1 MQINPY
7 AISALITSLISLF
20 LGSLVFYYRTKK
32 IHVLLATFNFMVT
45 LWSLFIGIAVS
56 VNDAQQ
62 AYHLWKIAHLF
73 GIFLAPVFFHLAY
86 EFCHVKSN
94 KFYFVL
100 LAYGHAILFNFLQ
113 YFNGGNILYYPEAK
127 FMFDSLYNI
136 QVRTLNFYTIMIF
149 WIFIIFFGVYKL
161 IIFSFKNKNKRG
173 KQGLLLGISTTIGV
187 LGGGS
192 TWIPLSGINYYPI
205 TILTVAFY
213 SLSMTYTIFRYDFFE
228 ISIVF
233 EKSIVYTV
241 LITFISIVYLTLVI
255 LFEKLFQVFFG
266 YSSPSISILLAFSL
280 GILFIPLKSKVEKMI
295 HQTFLTATPFEIAE
309 QKEQLSKDIALRKNI
324 VLDTINYLSSI
335 LDLDLL
341 LSKVLEES
349 MKSIQAERGV
359 LLFYTG
365 AEENKH
371 LEVILSRNIKYNE
384 TEDYKAILNDAVLD
398 HIHTQKSPLLFVP
411 HDEKHNLE
419 FGCDLQKHGISSA
432 LCAPVRLGEEIL
444 GVVVLDSK
452 STELIFNNEDVWV
465 VDLILNHA
473 GIAIQNAKLYK
484 RAIFDGLTE
493 LYNRTFFETY
503 VNKTIHEAHRYKN
516 ALSLLI
522 IDIDFF
528 KDFND
533 TYGHQTGDI
542 VLKKISNILKNSVRK
557 SDVAARYGG
566 DEFVM
571 LLTETNIEG
580 AGVFA
585 ERLRKSVE
593 NADIIVQVDNKKEIL
608 KATLSIGI
616 TELTDQINVGQ
627 LMELVDKALYRA
639 KQQGRNQISI

>member
-1 MQINPY
+1 MQLNLY
-7 AISALITSLISLF
+7 AICAFITSFISLF
-20 LGSLVFYYRTKK
+20 LCLIIYFYKTNKLHTTLFR
-32 IHVLLATFNFMVT
+32 FNFVIGF
-45 LWSLFIGIAVS
+45 WALFIGIAVS
-56 VNDAQQ
+56 VNNGQK
-62 AYHLWKIAHLF
+62 AYYLWKCAHFFGFFIAAAFYH
-73 GIFLAPVFFHLAY
+73 ITH
-86 EFCHVKSN
+86 EFCRLKSKKFDLVKIG
-94 KFYFVL
+94 Y
-100 LAYGHAILFNFLQ
+100 AYIVFINFLQ
-113 YFNGGNILYYPEAK
+113 FFKGGDILYYPEAK
-127 FMFDSLYNI
+127 FMFGSFYNI
-136 QVRTLNFYTIMIF
+136 QGKLNLLLILALWLCLVIR
-149 WIFIIFFGVYKL
+149 GVTNL
-161 IIFSFKNKNKRG
+161 INFSLKNKNNEG
-173 KQGLLLGISTTIGV
+173 KQALLLAIFTTIGF
-187 LGGGS
+187 LGGVS
-192 TWIPLSGINYYPI
+192 SLIPAFNINYYPI
-205 TILTVAFY
+205 TILAVAFY
-213 SLSMTYTIFRYDFFE
+213 ALSMTYIIFRYDFFE

-241 LITFISIVYLTLVI
+241 LIAFISIAYLTLVI

-266 YSSPSISILLAFSL
+266 YRSPSISILLAFSL

-593 NADIIVQVDNKKEIL
+593 NADIIVQADNKKEIL

-616 TELTDQINVGQ
+616 TELTDQINVGE

-639 KQQGRNQISI
+639 KNRGRNQISI